1 MPGSS
6 IPPKQGATAR
16 FKRSKSAGAQARDLV
31 DQPECLQT
39 LVAVTHCSRNSH
51 GLFVNR
57 TVQDFFVL
65 AELNDITAEFGSV
78 DRDDY
83 WLTEIKGGA
92 EVTYES

>member
-1 MPGSS
+1 MSADSCSS
-6 IPPKQGATAR
+6 DTLLKKFAWAFCKQ
-16 FKRSKSAGAQARDLV
+16 
-31 DQPECLQT
+31 
-39 LVAVTHCSRNSH
+39 
-51 GLFVNR
+51 NR
-57 TVQDFFVL
+57 AEFFVL